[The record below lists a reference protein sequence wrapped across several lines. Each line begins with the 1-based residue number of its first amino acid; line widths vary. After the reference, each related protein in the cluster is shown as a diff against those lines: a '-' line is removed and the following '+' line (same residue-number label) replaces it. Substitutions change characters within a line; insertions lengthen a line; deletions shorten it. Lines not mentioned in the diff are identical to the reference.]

1 MAGVYLAPSAQPA
14 PVPANSG
21 LTNRYTAP
29 EQLLALLQTASLG
42 LDQVIKVFEM
52 STPAA
57 QPAPVQ
63 EPYTVVRNAWTGKA
77 TYTCNTCGET
87 DFRSEHAA
95 RFHICEPPAQP
106 AQRPW
111 VGLTDDE
118 LRNLCDEF
126 WLYPRK
132 LLQAIEAK
140 LKEKNT

>member
-1 MAGVYLAPSAQPA
+1 MLKAAAMVLPLLPMETTMAIDHK
-14 PVPANSG
+14 N
-21 LTNRYTAP
+21 
-29 EQLLALLQTASLG
+29 
-42 LDQVIKVFEM
+42 
-52 STPAA
+52 TP
-57 QPAPVQ
+57 
-63 EPYTVVRNAWTGKA
+63 EPYTVVRNAWTNKL

-106 AQRPW
+106 AQRLW
-111 VGLTDDE
+111 IGLTDDE